1 LIQDGCLCNLDRV
14 RAALP
19 FFKRTYP
26 KLIPAIAGEALM
38 FAAATWL
45 LLHAASMWGRT
56 RTEGKLLRQAHGH
69 TQGAAAAAAAAADG
83 VPVSQHV
90 VVEPAAAGGVH
101 APVVGVV

>member
-1 LIQDGCLCNLDRV
+1 V

-69 TQGAAAAAAAAADG
+69 SQGAAAAAAAAAAG
-83 VPVSQHV
+83 GQAPVSHHV
-90 VVEPAAAGGVH
+90 VVEPAAGSNGVH
-101 APVVGVV
+101 APVAAV